1 MSFTIVDAESVD
13 DIVRRARVYVYWAP
27 LIPIHPIPVNHLFPA
42 SFFLSGPVFVVHC
55 GASTGATRD
64 LVRMIRRP
72 PHRSPLLLAFLL
84 ATALIGAYSAGC
96 VSAAGPEI
104 IVYDSHQ
111 GRVYL
116 ETLPDKSLQAAHPI
130 TLPTATVAQVLRG
143 VQVVGDK
150 SALEGLFDNKPK
162 ATRVFT
168 EEEVAFLAPPL
179 IKALAQA
186 TPSQQVGFRVSH
198 LVSPI
203 AYQEREGAAVGSS
216 ESPPYGPEPETTSG
230 SLYVHGLSLHLTLAE
245 YHHRPTKPDTIN
257 MPNRQIPDR
266 TGLDRLQVVF
276 TPQAAQRPD
285 SFKQSSFFG
294 DSDATTL
301 VIDYQLL
308 AKLPAA
314 QVAKP
319 APSVPTPAARQ
330 DPSKAVGQAPAKPT
344 ATPQP
349 AQAESSP
356 AEMQSVKDLLIKK
369 DLEMQ
374 ELKEELRAIRKQLAE
389 QDAEKQKLKKKKKP
403 IPAPTT
409 PPSP

>member
-1 MSFTIVDAESVD
+1 MMQRPRHRPS
-13 DIVRRARVYVYWAP
+13 RP
-27 LIPIHPIPVNHLFPA
+27 
-42 SFFLSGPVFVVHC
+42 FLS
-55 GASTGATRD
+55 
-64 LVRMIRRP
+64 
-72 PHRSPLLLAFLL
+72 L
-84 ATALIGAYSAGC
+84 ATAVLTGLFSAGC
-96 VSAAGPEI
+96 ASAAGPEI

-116 ETLPDKSLQAAHPI
+116 EALPDKALQAAHPI
-130 TLPTATVAQVLRG
+130 TLTANTIAQVLRG
-143 VQVVGDK
+143 IQVVGDK
-150 SALEGLFDNKPK
+150 STVAGLFDGKPK
-162 ATRVFT
+162 PTRVFT
-168 EEEVAFLAPPL
+168 EQEVGFLAPPL
-179 IKALAQA
+179 VKALAQA
-186 TPSQQVGFRVSH
+186 SPSQQVGFRVSH

-266 TGLDRLQVVF
+266 TGLDRLQVLF
-276 TPQAAQRPD
+276 TPEAAKRPD

-319 APSVPTPAARQ
+319 ASPVPTPAAPQEPGRT
-330 DPSKAVGQAPAKPT
+330 AGQAPTKP
-344 ATPQP
+344 AASQP
-349 AQAESSP
+349 TQAESQSS
-356 AEMQSVKDLLIKK
+356 EMQSVKDLLIKK

-374 ELKEELRAIRKQLAE
+374 ELKEELRAIKKQLAE

-403 IPAPTT
+403 TPAPAT
-409 PPSP
+409 PPIP

>member
-1 MSFTIVDAESVD
+1 MA
-13 DIVRRARVYVYWAP
+13 A
-27 LIPIHPIPVNHLFPA
+27 
-42 SFFLSGPVFVVHC
+42 
-55 GASTGATRD
+55 
-64 LVRMIRRP
+64 
-72 PHRSPLLLAFLL
+72 
-84 ATALIGAYSAGC
+84 ALIGACSAGC
-96 VSAAGPEI
+96 ASAAGPEI

-116 ETLPDKSLQAAHPI
+116 EALPDKTLQAAHPI
-130 TLPTATVAQVLRG
+130 TLPASTIAQVLRG
-143 VQVVGDK
+143 IQVVGDK
-150 SALEGLFDNKPK
+150 STVAGLFDGKPK
-162 ATRVFT
+162 PARVFT
-168 EEEVAFLAPPL
+168 EQEVGFLAPPL
-179 IKALAQA
+179 VKALAQA
-186 TPSQQVGFRVSH
+186 GPSQQVGFRVSH

-266 TGLDRLQVVF
+266 TGLDRLQVLF
-276 TPQAAQRPD
+276 TPEAAKRPD

-314 QVAKP
+314 QIAKP
-319 APSVPTPAARQ
+319 VPSVPIPAAPQ
-330 DPSKAVGQAPAKPT
+330 EPGKAAGQAPVKPT
-344 ATPQP
+344 VAPQP
-349 AQAESSP
+349 AQAESQ
-356 AEMQSVKDLLIKK
+356 ATEMQSVKDLLIKK

-374 ELKEELRAIRKQLAE
+374 ELKEELRAIKKQLAE

-403 IPAPTT
+403 AGPPAATTT
-409 PPSP
+409 PPSNPQTDRHPRKASKDRPRLTNGARIRRRHDT

>member
-1 MSFTIVDAESVD
+1 MMQ
-13 DIVRRARVYVYWAP
+13 RP
-27 LIPIHPIPVNHLFPA
+27 QH
-42 SFFLSGPVFVVHC
+42 
-55 GASTGATRD
+55 
-64 LVRMIRRP
+64 RP
-72 PHRSPLLLAFLL
+72 PRPFASLL
-84 ATALIGAYSAGC
+84 TALLTGLFSAGC

-104 IVYDSHQ
+104 IVYDSQH

-116 ETLPDKSLQAAHPI
+116 EALPDKALQAAHPI
-130 TLPTATVAQVLRG
+130 TLPATTIAQVLRG

-150 SALEGLFDNKPK
+150 STVEGLFDGKPK
-162 ATRVFT
+162 PTRVFT
-168 EEEVAFLAPPL
+168 DEEVAFLAPPL

-186 TPSQQVGFRVSH
+186 GPSQQVGFRVSH

-245 YHHRPTKPDTIN
+245 YHHRPTRPDAIN

-266 TGLDRLQVVF
+266 TGLDRLQVLF
-276 TPQAAQRPD
+276 TPEAAKRPD
-285 SFKQSSFFG
+285 SFKQSGFFG

-314 QVAKP
+314 QIAQP
-319 APSVPTPAARQ
+319 L
-330 DPSKAVGQAPAKPT
+330 
-344 ATPQP
+344 TPQP
-349 AQAESSP
+349 ATAKESGAAKGTPAPTGKATAKPQPAP
-356 AEMQSVKDLLIKK
+356 AEGAASTELQSVKDLLIKK
-369 DLEMQ
+369 DMEMQ
-374 ELKEELRAIRKQLAE
+374 ELKEELRAIKKQLAE

-403 IPAPTT
+403 TSAPTT
-409 PPSP
+409 PPIP